1 MSTNLQ
7 GNVMNI
13 RVVKQGTALWNLAA
27 TAVQN
32 TYRNAYE
39 AQIEPNPENFVVAVE
54 GDRTVLACAGITFAG
69 TGTLFSEQYLD
80 KPIETT
86 IQERWRCEYGRS
98 EIAEVGNLISI
109 DKRASLSVIKL
120 VPLLAWCMGAKALL
134 CTITP
139 KVAGLLNA
147 CDIRFEPVCEA
158 DPTKVNGDGREWGSY
173 YASKPTTGLIHVAN
187 HRELFQRLT
196 TSMDFIRSKQPAEL
210 EAVA

>member
-1 MSTNLQ
+1 
-7 GNVMNI
+7 MNI
-13 RVVKQGTALWNLAA
+13 RVVKQGTALWNLAV

-32 TYRNAYE
+32 KYRSAYE

-54 GDRTVLACAGITFAG
+54 GDRTILACAGITFAA
-69 TGTLFSEQYLD
+69 TGKLFSEQYLD
-80 KPIETT
+80 TPIETA
-86 IQERWRCEYGRS
+86 IQDIWRCQYNRN
-98 EIAEVGNLISI
+98 EIAEVGNLISF

-147 CDIRFEPVCEA
+147 CDIRFEPICEA
-158 DPTKVNGDGREWGSY
+158 DPAKVDGGGEGWGSY
-173 YASKPTTGLIHVAN
+173 YANKPTTGLIHTAN

-196 TSMDFIRSKQPAEL
+196 TSMDFIRSKQPAQLE
-210 EAVA
+210 EAVS